1 MYTFQIQFTFVELQ
15 YWEMFIH
22 PVEEPKV
29 QNYKKDKKKK
39 KNSDMCMR
47 GFIQIIKNVQ

>member
-1 MYTFQIQFTFVELQ
+1 MYTFQIQFIFEELQ

-29 QNYKKDKKKK
+29 QNYKKDKKK
-39 KNSDMCMR
+39 
-47 GFIQIIKNVQ
+47 